1 MGVQLGFVR
10 IHKWERFY
18 QFILNLLN
26 KFSFIITTYNFFLL
40 LYLSYKRLI
49 ILFQLSRG
57 AEKSKILLT
66 DQVTESQLG
75 NTSFESSMT

>member
-26 KFSFIITTYNFFLL
+26 KFSLSLQVIIFFLL

-57 AEKSKILLT
+57 ADKSKILLT